1 MILDE
6 DRSGTREGFEAA
18 LTRVAAHSD
27 VHSLLV
33 LAADGNDHTPANT
46 DAILQRVGKPVYGGV
61 FPALVSGREHFTR
74 GTIVIGTRKP
84 LRATIV
90 RGLSDDTVPL
100 DRQIV
105 DAISSEIEHAL
116 LFVFVDGFARRIAG
130 LVRGLFEEFGV
141 ENNYIGGGAG
151 SLSMQQKPCLF
162 TNDGML
168 QDAALLLRLEW
179 PSGVGVAHG
188 WEIVSEPLQVTSA
201 EHTTIKSLDS
211 ATAIDAYRGI
221 VEPVAGRPVE
231 AEHFFDVAKGFP
243 FGIRKLDSEV
253 VVRDPLFLTP
263 AGELVCVG
271 EVPEGAFVHVLRG
284 DAARLID
291 AARSARDLAQRSFP
305 AAHAPR
311 FQFVIDCISRSLFL
325 GDRFG
330 EELAAI
336 DDGLPMVGALTLG
349 EIANSGRD
357 FLEFYNK
364 TAVVGLIATS

>member
-1 MILDE
+1 
-6 DRSGTREGFEAA
+6 
-18 LTRVAAHSD
+18 
-27 VHSLLV
+27 
-33 LAADGNDHTPANT
+33 
-46 DAILQRVGKPVYGGV
+46 
-61 FPALVSGREHFTR
+61 
-74 GTIVIGTRKP
+74 
-84 LRATIV
+84 
-90 RGLSDDTVPL
+90 
-100 DRQIV
+100 
-105 DAISSEIEHAL
+105 
-116 LFVFVDGFARRIAG
+116 
-130 LVRGLFEEFGV
+130 
-141 ENNYIGGGAG
+141 
-151 SLSMQQKPCLF
+151 
-162 TNDGML
+162 
-168 QDAALLLRLEW
+168 
-179 PSGVGVAHG
+179 
-188 WEIVSEPLQVTSA
+188 
-201 EHTTIKSLDS
+201 
-211 ATAIDAYRGI
+211 
-221 VEPVAGRPVE
+221 
-231 AEHFFDVAKGFP
+231 VAKGFP

-291 AARSARDLAQRSFP
+291 AARSARDLAQQSFP

-311 FQFVIDCISRSLFL
+311 FRFVIDCISRSLFL